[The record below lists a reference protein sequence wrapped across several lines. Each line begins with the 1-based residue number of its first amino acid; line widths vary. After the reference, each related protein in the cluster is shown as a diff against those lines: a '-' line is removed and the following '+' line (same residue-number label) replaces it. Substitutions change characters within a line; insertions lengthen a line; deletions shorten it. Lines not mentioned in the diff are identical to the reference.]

1 MSGRPGVGV
10 ASLTDCNKF
19 KDAQE
24 EDNAEVKHVT
34 LWKPYL
40 KVKRFPYLTNCS
52 FKVALIHHFMYEDED
67 LSLAYDMRT
76 RSLFCTQR

>member
-40 KVKRFPYLTNCS
+40 K
-52 FKVALIHHFMYEDED
+52 E
-67 LSLAYDMRT
+67 
-76 RSLFCTQR
+76 